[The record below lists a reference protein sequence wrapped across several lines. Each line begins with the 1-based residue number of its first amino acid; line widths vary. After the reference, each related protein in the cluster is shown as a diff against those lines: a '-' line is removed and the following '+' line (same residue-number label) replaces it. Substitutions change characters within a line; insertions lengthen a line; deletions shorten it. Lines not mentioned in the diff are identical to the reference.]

1 MKRFMLAL
9 DLFIVLAFLS
19 TLILQ
24 DGVAFERVT
33 IILVFFL
40 AARILALA
48 THPLLSLINLAMLP
62 LLWQYNPSLLILLYL
77 GYTVV
82 YFYLYRKEIFQEQLE
97 QENTRLVLE
106 SRTMQRYQMLHER
119 YQEQLEEN
127 SRLDER
133 RRIAQEIHDLLGHTI
148 AAATLQ
154 LEAARSL
161 IAQQPDQADRLVD
174 HSAKLLREGMDQIR
188 SAVKGMRDET
198 EPIRLSSVELLIG
211 RVRRDTGLIIHFLP
225 KGDLSRLRMSH
236 WRMIYQTIGEALS
249 NVVRHAEATTVTID
263 LKLMP
268 KILRLSV
275 SDDGRGA
282 DMITFGMG
290 LHGIRERVEELG
302 GTMTIEGRRG
312 LRLNCLVPLEE
323 ENDTSGN
330 R

>member
-1 MKRFMLAL
+1 MLAF
-9 DLFIVLAFLS
+9 DVFIILAFLS
-19 TLILQ
+19 TLWLRE
-24 DGVAFERVT
+24 GVEFERVT

-40 AARILALA
+40 AVRILALA
-48 THPLLSLINLAMLP
+48 VHPLLSLINLAMLP
-62 LLWQYNPSLLILLYL
+62 LLWRYNLSLLILLYL
-77 GYTVV
+77 GYTLV

-106 SRTMQRYQMLHER
+106 SQSMQRYQLLHER

-154 LEAARSL
+154 LEAARTL
-161 IAQQPDQADRLVD
+161 IPQEPDQANELV
-174 HSAKLLREGMDQIR
+174 SQSTKLLRDGMDQIR

-198 EPIRLSSVELLIG
+198 EPIRLSSIELLIG
-211 RVRRDTGLIIHFLP
+211 KVMRDTGLMIHFLP
-225 KGDLSRLRMSH
+225 RGDMTRLRPIH

-249 NVVRHAEATTVTID
+249 NVVRHAQATSVSIE
-263 LKLMP
+263 LQVMP
-268 KILRLSV
+268 KLFRLSV
-275 SDDGRGA
+275 SDDGVGA
-282 DMITFGMG
+282 ESVTEGMG
-290 LHGIRERVEELG
+290 LQGIRERVEEIG
-302 GTMTIEGRRG
+302 GTLTIEGKRG

-323 ENDTSGN
+323 YNDTFSH